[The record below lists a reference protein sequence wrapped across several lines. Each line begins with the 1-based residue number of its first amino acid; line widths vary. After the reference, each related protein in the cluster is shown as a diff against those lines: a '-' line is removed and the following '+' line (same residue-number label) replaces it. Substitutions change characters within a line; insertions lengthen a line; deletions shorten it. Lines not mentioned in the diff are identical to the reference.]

1 MLTSSFDCALPRD
14 RDTPNEQTNMPSFTS
29 LGYAPV
35 SGPMGPGEQHRMDV
49 MLKAN
54 RDQIRVSTV
63 VKSPPKVV
71 ESPPKVVKSPPTV
84 DESPPHDEP
93 DLSSYCACLEPCFCH
108 PNKWSADNIEK
119 SPELQR
125 LYLAWT
131 RRRAQT
137 RFECMFGAQ
146 GEEFTPSSTI
156 LTSTL
161 SQSIYGLH

>member
-1 MLTSSFDCALPRD
+1 MLTHLSIALYPRP
-14 RDTPNEQTNMPSFTS
+14 RHPERTNKRTNEQTNMSSFTS

-54 RDQIRVSTV
+54 RDLIRVSTLPQPTVVKSPSTV
-63 VKSPPKVV
+63 VKSPPTVV
-71 ESPPKVVKSPPTV
+71 ESPRPTGTR
-84 DESPPHDEP
+84 DEP
-93 DLSSYCACLEPCFCH
+93 DLTGYCACLEPCFCH

-156 LTSTL
+156 LT
-161 SQSIYGLH
+161 